1 MTRFLRNSALAKLYG
16 VIENCR
22 EPELI
27 VEAAIMSTVFE
38 NRSAFLFLQS
48 VGLEVKVDLM
58 EVKVR
63 DRTKARELME
73 KMVSS
78 GRNLNKMRPIAVD
91 HAVMTATELGLTIHR
106 YGHVQRLMEAI
117 RYLMHQVDLG
127 AVWKHT

>member
-1 MTRFLRNSALAKLYG
+1 MTRFLRKTALDKLYG

-48 VGLEVKVDLM
+48 VGLEVKMDQM

-78 GRNLNKMRPIAVD
+78 GRNLNKMRPISVD
-91 HAVMTATELGLTIHR
+91 HAVMTANELGLSIQRH
-106 YGHVQRLMEAI
+106 GHIQRLMDGI
-117 RYLMHQVDLG
+117 RYL
-127 AVWKHT
+127 AC